1 MSADVLSDR
10 NPIPPGTGT
19 GLHHTLDPSGGAC
32 RVRPVSDCVK
42 YRPGPC
48 YIMVHEAWTHTGMML
63 SAAAVGIVLG
73 SYTGFGGFSA
83 SLIEPFLMLMLF
95 LVFLSVDMRR
105 MKGSFANVRF
115 LT

>member
-1 MSADVLSDR
+1 
-10 NPIPPGTGT
+10 
-19 GLHHTLDPSGGAC
+19 
-32 RVRPVSDCVK
+32 
-42 YRPGPC
+42 
-48 YIMVHEAWTHTGMML
+48 MVNEAWTHTGVML
-63 SAAAVGIVLG
+63 SVAAVGLVLG
-73 SYTGFGGFSA
+73 SYTGFGDFSA